1 MDEKTRQR
9 IWLGVVVVL
18 GLTTC
23 VLYLNNRDLRSEVER
38 NRIDPAELQRRVD
51 QRASKLVVDA
61 VRDRRHD
68 MIAAGQWLH
77 SFYQSDD
84 GLKRPDGLWIDKH
97 PDFEGI
103 GAWLFDVYL
112 AARLT
117 GADDAAARK
126 KVTDAIRQSD
136 EWRQKHPGER

>member
-18 GLTTC
+18 GLI
-23 VLYLNNRDLRSEVER
+23 VAVQYLNTRDLRSEVAR
-38 NRIDPAELQRRVD
+38 LRISPEELQLRID
-51 QRASKLVVDA
+51 QRAQKLVTDT
-61 VRDRRHD
+61 VRERRQEV
-68 MIAAGQWLH
+68 IAAGQWLH
-77 SFYQSDD
+77 TFYQSEE
-84 GLKRPDGLWIDKH
+84 GLQRKDGLWIDGH

-117 GADDAAARK
+117 GADDAAARQ

-136 EWRQKHPGER
+136 EWRRKHPGSR

>member
-1 MDEKTRQR
+1 MNDKTRQR
-9 IWLGVVVVL
+9 ILVGLVVVL
-18 GLTTC
+18 GLTAC

-38 NRIDPAELQRRVD
+38 TRIDSEELQRLVD
-51 QRASKLVVDA
+51 QRARKLMVDA

-77 SFYQSDD
+77 SFYQSDE
-84 GLKRPDGLWIDKH
+84 GLKRPEGLWIDKH

-112 AARLT
+112 AARLA
-117 GADDAAARK
+117 GADDAAARE
-126 KVTDAIRQSD
+126 KVTDGIRQSD
-136 EWRQKHPGER
+136 EWRQKHPASR